1 MATWAN
7 SFQKLVVVLKQ
18 SSSFKAFVVDQTVA
32 PIGSWGTTRPGQSTN
47 DLSHGLLYPFGKS
60 TTSVVPLPAA
70 LWLMLTGAVS
80 LVAAGSRRRHR
91 SV

>member
-1 MATWAN
+1 M
-7 SFQKLVVVLKQ
+7 LVLKQ
-18 SSSFKAFVVDQTVA
+18 SSSFTAFVVDQTVA
-32 PIGSWGTTRPGQSTN
+32 PTGSWGTTGPGQSTN
-47 DLSHGLLYPFGKS
+47 DLSHGPLYAVGKS
-60 TTSVVPLPAA
+60 TTTVVPLPAA